1 MSSRSDSVVDK
12 NCFVKVSIIFFS
24 PRQEIASR
32 CLTCAGHDDSFSID
46 PPHPFN
52 ATRNTRSSGVPVSL
66 RFLPWAETGGR
77 TTGDV
82 LFHASLLLATRER
95 VARQT
100 WWLSAIQFATVR
112 NDRGTRQCPNHSAVG
127 PVVPR

>member
-24 PRQEIASR
+24 PPQESGSR

-46 PPHPFN
+46 PHHPFN
-52 ATRNTRSSGVPVSL
+52 AARNTRSSGVPVRL

-82 LFHASLLLATRER
+82 LFHAWLLLATRVR
-95 VARQT
+95 V
-100 WWLSAIQFATVR
+100 VKE
-112 NDRGTRQCPNHSAVG
+112 TR
-127 PVVPR
+127 

>member
-32 CLTCAGHDDSFSID
+32 CLTCAAHDEFPSRSIHII
-46 PPHPFN
+46 PLMQP
-52 ATRNTRSSGVPVSL
+52 ATRSSGEPVSL

-77 TTGDV
+77 TTGYV

-95 VARQT
+95 VAKE
-100 WWLSAIQFATVR
+100 
-112 NDRGTRQCPNHSAVG
+112 TR
-127 PVVPR
+127 